1 MMMTDSLWQ
10 DIQYG
15 FVQMTR
21 RFKLSL
27 AIIFCIAL
35 GIGPN
40 TTLFSMFNSLL
51 LNEPAVMA
59 PEQLVSI
66 HKYRPGKEGLPTFTY
81 PDLVDFNDQVS
92 QLEGILGFSYQSASV
107 SMPEGP
113 EMLPVEM
120 ATSNF
125 FDLLGVQPLYGE
137 TFHRQTSQAP
147 GSMPVVVLSYSFWQ
161 QRFAEDKS
169 VVGRKIKLNGSDMT
183 IIGVMPADFTG
194 ALGAFGSKMWL
205 PMVMMNI
212 IDPDSP
218 ARLTSRND
226 NWIIP
231 VARLVENA
239 TLESVNQEMA
249 TIDSK
254 LQAQYPETN
263 EGNTHR
269 AVPYSNIPFIPE
281 TARSMVVFGAS
292 LVVGLILLVAC
303 SSVAALLLSRATER
317 RQEISV
323 RLALGAPRYRVV
335 RQLMIENLMLA
346 LVASVVGFIFSLWA
360 VVVFKQSL
368 PAEIPFQLSL
378 DPSLDANMLLYTLG
392 AAFLSSLLF
401 GLVPALQATKTDLF
415 SALKEQP
422 QAGGTQVQSSK
433 LRSFFLITQFSLS
446 VFLLVIAG
454 LTIKGLHNS
463 VNINPGFDAD
473 NLLTFKTDLS
483 LYGYLDDEKTAYSQR
498 LNHELASLAGVES
511 VVISRTPPMSGDKT
525 ATLVSSFNDAM
536 EAGEE
541 TRTFY
546 SIITPGYFATIGAK
560 LLRGREFTLDDQ
572 SYLSPKVIIN
582 QAMAKTLFVGTDAMG
597 KYLSIPSSDDAFE
610 IIAIAENIA
619 NSSIGSMDEPYMY
632 IPLGQRFD
640 HGLVYVVRTEQDP
653 ALLIDNVKAKIA
665 ELNPDIALNMIETM
679 TDTVSRSLFS
689 LRALAIATSGLGL
702 LALLLATI
710 GTYGVVSYSVKLRQH
725 EIGVRLS
732 LGAQPRAL
740 VFMLMSSGLK
750 LIIIGCVLGLG
761 LSFVAGELLSPML
774 SGVGPRDPL
783 VFILVPLFMLSLSC
797 LAIYFPARKTSRVD
811 PMLALRY
818 E

>member
-1 MMMTDSLWQ
+1 MIDSLWQ

-15 FVQMTR
+15 FVQMAR

-27 AIIFCIAL
+27 TVIFCIAL

-40 TTLFSMFNSLL
+40 TTLFSMFNSML

-59 PEQLVSI
+59 PEQLVTI
-66 HKYRPGKEGLPTFTY
+66 HKHRPGKEGLPTFTY
-81 PDLVDFNDQVS
+81 PDLMDFNDQVA
-92 QLEGILGFSYQSASV
+92 QLDGILGFSYQSASV
-107 SMPEGP
+107 SMDKGS
-113 EMLPVEM
+113 EMLPVEI

-125 FDLLGVQPLYGE
+125 FDLLGVKPLHGD
-137 TFHRQTSQAP
+137 TFHSQNSQAP
-147 GSMPVVVLSYSFWQ
+147 GSMPFVVLSHRFWQ
-161 QRFAEDKS
+161 QRFGAEPN
-169 VVGRKIKLNGSDMT
+169 VVGSKIQINGSEMT

-194 ALGAFGSKMWL
+194 ALGAFSSKMWL

-218 ARLTSRND
+218 ARLTARND

-231 VARLVENA
+231 VARLAAGA
-239 TLESVNQEMA
+239 TMASVNQEMA
-249 TIDSK
+249 AIDLK

-269 AVPYSNIPFIPE
+269 AVSYSNIPFIPE
-281 TARSMVVFGAS
+281 TARTMVVFGAS
-292 LVVGLILLVAC
+292 LAVGLILLVAC

-335 RQLMIENLMLA
+335 RQLMIENLLLA

-360 VVVFKQSL
+360 VILFKQSL
-368 PAEIPFQLSL
+368 PAEIPFELSL
-378 DPSLDANMLLYTLG
+378 DPSIDANMLLYTLG

-415 SALKEQP
+415 SSLKEQP
-422 QAGGTQVQSSK
+422 QAGGAQVQSSK

-463 VNINPGFDAD
+463 VNIDPGFDATK
-473 NLLTFKTDLS
+473 LLTFKTDLS
-483 LYGYLDDEKTAYSQR
+483 LYGYLDDEKTVYSQL
-498 LNHELASLAGVES
+498 LNRELASIAGVES

-525 ATLVSSFNDAM
+525 ATLVSPFNDAM

-541 TRTFY
+541 TRTYY
-546 SIITPGYFATIGAK
+546 SIITPGYFAAIGAK
-560 LLRGREFTLDDQ
+560 LNRGREFNINDQ

-582 QAMAKTLFVGTDAMG
+582 QAMEKQLFPGADGMG
-597 KYLSIPSSDDAFE
+597 KFISIPNSDDAFE

-619 NSSIGSMDEPYMY
+619 NSSIGNIDEPYLY
-632 IPLGQRFD
+632 IPLEQRFD
-640 HGLVYVVRTEQDP
+640 HGLVYVIRTEKDP
-653 ALLIDNVKAKIA
+653 AILIDKIKAKIT
-665 ELNPDIALNMIETM
+665 EINPNIALNMIETM
-679 TDTVSRSLFS
+679 TDTVTRSMFS
-689 LRALAIATSGLGL
+689 LRALAIVTSGLGL
-702 LALLLATI
+702 LALLLAII

-732 LGAQPRAL
+732 LGAQPNAL
-740 VFMLMSSGLK
+740 VFMLMSTGLK

-761 LSFVAGELLSPML
+761 LSFVAGEMLSPML
-774 SGVGPRDPL
+774 TDVSPRDPQIFLL
-783 VFILVPLFMLSLSC
+783 VSLFMLSLSC